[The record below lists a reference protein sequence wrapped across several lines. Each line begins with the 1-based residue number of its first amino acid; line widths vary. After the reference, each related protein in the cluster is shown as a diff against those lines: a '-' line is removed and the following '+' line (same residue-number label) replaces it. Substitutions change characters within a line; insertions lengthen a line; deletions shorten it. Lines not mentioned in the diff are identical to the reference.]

1 MRFGNDDSDRGNIE
15 DVRGSGGG
23 RIGGIHLG
31 IGGFILVGILSLVF
45 RTNLFSLL
53 GGGSPAVQPQA
64 AGQQVTERKQQENRQ
79 EQVAV
84 SSFNDTQHFWART
97 IPNQWHDA
105 HMVIYWDAVES
116 ECGNAESAMGPF
128 YCPRDQKV
136 YIDLGFYQELAR
148 RFGAPGEFAQ
158 AYVIAHEV
166 GHHVQD
172 LLGITRRIGSKIDSA
187 TSVKLEL
194 QADCLA
200 GVWGHDAA
208 ARKLLD
214 PGEADQ
220 GLRAAASV
228 GDDHIQQMSGRRV
241 NTDSFTHGSSEQRA
255 HWFGVG
261 MKTGRMEECDTFRA
275 Q

>member
-53 GGGSPAVQPQA
+53 GGGGQAVQPQA
-64 AGQQVTERKQQENRQ
+64 SGQQVSERKQQESRQ

-84 SSFNDTQHFWART
+84 SSFNDTKHFWARN

-128 YCPRDQKV
+128 YCPGDQKV

-166 GHHVQD
+166 GHQVQD
-172 LLGITRRIGSKIDSA
+172 ILGITRRLGSKIDSA

-208 ARKLLD
+208 ARKLLH

-228 GDDHIQQMSGRRV
+228 GDDHIQKMAGRRV
-241 NTDSFTHGSSEQRA
+241 NTDTFTHGSSEQRA

-261 MKTGRMEECDTFRA
+261 MKSGRMEECDTFRA